1 MNNAT
6 ATQPR
11 LKARYNNTIKAQ
23 LAKDLGI
30 DNEMQI
36 PKLEKIVINM
46 GVGRATQQPSLL
58 EKAVEDLTVIAGQ
71 KPIITRATNSIAGF
85 KLREGQAIGTKVTLR
100 GDRMWEFFDRL
111 LSVAIPRIRDFR
123 GLPAM
128 SWDGRGN
135 YTFGLSD
142 QTVFPE
148 INVDK
153 IDTQRGM
160 DITIVTTAF
169 TNESGKALLDAFGF
183 PFKKGVDTDAPRKRS
198 RNRHAQRG
206 PVKTAKT
213 AAKKK

>member
-1 MNNAT
+1 MATAT

-30 DNEMQI
+30 ENQMQV

-58 EKAVEDLTVIAGQ
+58 ERAVEELTLISGQ
-71 KPIITRATNSIAGF
+71 KPIVTHAKHSIAGF

-123 GLPAM
+123 GLPAK

-135 YTFGLSD
+135 YTFGLND

-148 INVDK
+148 IDVDRV
-153 IDTQRGM
+153 DQQRGM
-160 DITIVTTAF
+160 DITIVTTA
-169 TNESGKALLDAFGF
+169 TTDEGGQALLNAFGF
-183 PFKKGVDTDAPRKRS
+183 PFKQGTDAEAAPRKRKRS
-198 RNRHAQRG
+198 GSFQG
-206 PVKTAKT
+206 
-213 AAKKK
+213 KKKK

>member
-1 MNNAT
+1 MSNAT
-6 ATQPR
+6 ATTTQPR

-30 DNEMQI
+30 DNAMQI
-36 PKLEKIVINM
+36 PRLDKIAINM

-58 EKAVEDLTVIAGQ
+58 EKAVDDLTVISGQ
-71 KPIITRATNSIAGF
+71 KPIITRATNSIAAF

-123 GLPAM
+123 GLPAN

-135 YTFGLSD
+135 YTFGLND

-153 IDTQRGM
+153 IDVQRGM
-160 DITIVTTAF
+160 DITIVTTAI
-169 TNESGKALLDAFGF
+169 TNEGGKALLDAFGF
-183 PFKKGVDTDAPRKRS
+183 PFKKGAEADAAPTRQ

-206 PVKTAKT
+206 PVKSAR
-213 AAKKK
+213 KK